1 MYLISQNIA
10 DLEPKLQKRKEKLE
24 AYGLTF
30 QPIVVAVGSILSLT
44 SFYVFVNDVK
54 YTLTS
59 LMNAVDLCFQVFF
72 ALDAMYPVESE
83 IVWYF
88 LQQYIY
94 GITNNK
100 ESRNFISVDAVWHD
114 VQELMLTRK

>member
-1 MYLISQNIA
+1 MYLIFQNIA